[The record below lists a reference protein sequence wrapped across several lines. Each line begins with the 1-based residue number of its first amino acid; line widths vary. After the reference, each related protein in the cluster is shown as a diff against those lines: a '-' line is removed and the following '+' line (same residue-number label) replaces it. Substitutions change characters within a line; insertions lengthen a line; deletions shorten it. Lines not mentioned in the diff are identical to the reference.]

1 MGVSIDERFIVLLFA
16 DDITESCVAVCDFAV
31 LAVLLFALVDDVLL
45 LSLISIVLPLLATSS
60 NADEDCSKT
69 TASAVPVFV

>member
-1 MGVSIDERFIVLLFA
+1 MLLFA

-31 LAVLLFALVDDVLL
+31 LAVLLSVDDVVL

-69 TASAVPVFV
+69 TASTVPVLV